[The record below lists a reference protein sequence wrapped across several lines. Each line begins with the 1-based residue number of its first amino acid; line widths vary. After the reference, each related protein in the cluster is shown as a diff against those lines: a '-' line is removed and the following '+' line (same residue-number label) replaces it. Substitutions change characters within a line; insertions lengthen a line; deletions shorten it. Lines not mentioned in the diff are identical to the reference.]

1 MNIMVPYLNNKF
13 DDANHIPYARPSIT
27 KKEISYVND
36 AIRNGWG
43 SNRNYYIEEFE
54 KSFTNKIDI
63 NYGVPTSSCTGA
75 LHLGLTALGVGAGDE
90 VIVPESTWI
99 ASVAPIVHLGAKPIF
114 VDILK
119 ESWCINPSLVESAIT
134 SKTKAILCVHL
145 YGNLCEL
152 NQLMNI
158 SKKYNIPLIEDSA
171 EAYGSYYLN
180 KHAGT
185 FGTFG
190 VFSFH
195 GTKTIS
201 TGEGGILVTNN
212 EEIYKKVKILN
223 EHGLDRQSDKQ
234 YFPSIL
240 GYKFKMTNIQ
250 AAMGLA
256 QVERSKE
263 ILEKKIEIMKFYKNY
278 FSDYKSISFNQEN
291 IGNKNSYWLP
301 TAVFQ
306 DQKNFCISSLI
317 KDFQLENIDARSFF
331 WPLSSLSFFESNT
344 KNNISWNIP
353 KRAVNLPSF
362 HDITEEQLLKVCKIL
377 ENKVR
382 EIEV

>member
-1 MNIMVPYLNNKF
+1 MNIMMPYLNNKN
-13 DDANHIPYARPSIT
+13 DDPSHIPMTRPSIT

-36 AIRNGWG
+36 AMKKGWG
-43 SNRNYYIEEFE
+43 SNRNNYLEEFE
-54 KSFTNKIDI
+54 KRFTHEIDI
-63 NYGVPTSSCTGA
+63 KYGVPTSSCTGA
-75 LHLGLTALGVGAGDE
+75 LHLGLSALGVGAGDE

-99 ASVAPIVHLGAKPIF
+99 ASVSPIVHLGAKPIF

-119 ESWCINPSLVESAIT
+119 DSWCIDPSLVEAAIT
-134 SKTKAILCVHL
+134 SKTKAIICVHL

-152 NQLMNI
+152 NQLIKI

-180 KHAGT
+180 RHAGT

-195 GTKTIS
+195 GSKTIS
-201 TGEGGILVTNN
+201 TGEGGMLVTNN

-223 EHGLDRQSDKQ
+223 DHGLDRQNDKQ
-234 YFPSIL
+234 YFPSKL

-263 ILEKKIEIMKFYKNY
+263 ILQKKNEIMKFYKNY
-278 FSDYKSISFNQEN
+278 FSNYKSISFNHEN
-291 IGNKNSYWLP
+291 IGNINSYWLP
-301 TAVFQ
+301 TALFT
-306 DQKNFCISSLI
+306 DKKNFCISSLI
-317 KDFQLENIDARSFF
+317 RDFQLQNIDARSFF
-331 WPLSSLSFFESNT
+331 WPLSSLSFFQSNK
-344 KNNISWNIP
+344 KNNVSRDIP
-353 KRAVNLPSF
+353 KRAINLPSF
-362 HDITEEQLLKVCKIL
+362 HDITEGQLLKICSIL
-377 ENKVR
+377 KNKVQ
-382 EIEV
+382 ELEP